1 MIFHSL
7 KCYFEFERSRNIT
20 NWLQVNHIAHE
31 AVVLSIWKFVT
42 YRQRHFEILNMN
54 FTKPFEIKLFRPTL
68 KH

>member
-20 NWLQVNHIAHE
+20 NWLQVNHE

-42 YRQRHFEILNMN
+42 DRQRHLEILNVS

-68 KH
+68 KD